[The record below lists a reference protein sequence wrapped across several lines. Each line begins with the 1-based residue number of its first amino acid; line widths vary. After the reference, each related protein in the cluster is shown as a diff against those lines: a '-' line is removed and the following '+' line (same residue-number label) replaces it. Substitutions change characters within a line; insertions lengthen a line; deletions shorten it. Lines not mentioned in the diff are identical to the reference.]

1 MVKDMMINTEK
12 TGQLI
17 RSLRTGCGL
26 TQKQLGE
33 RLHVSDRTI
42 SKWETGAGSP
52 EVSVL
57 SDLARVFGV
66 RVEALLQG
74 EQPVNRADQGN
85 LRRLQFYIC
94 PTCGNI
100 LTATGPAC
108 VSCCGK
114 VLQPCAAQKPDEAH
128 SVSLERVEDED
139 YIHCSHEMTKEH
151 YISFIA
157 FVSSDRIQL
166 QKLYPEGPAET
177 RMQLR
182 GHGTIYAFCNRHGAF
197 SQRR

>member
-1 MVKDMMINTEK
+1 MMDMQK
-12 TGQLI
+12 TGRLI
-17 RSLRTGCGL
+17 RSLRTGCSL

-57 SDLARVFGV
+57 SDLALVFDV

-85 LRRLQFYIC
+85 LRRLQFYLC

-108 VSCCGK
+108 VSCCGR
-114 VLQPCAAQKPDEAH
+114 VLSPCAVQKPDEAH
-128 SVSLERVEDED
+128 AVIVERVEDED
-139 YIHCSHEMTKEH
+139 YITFLHEMTKAH
-151 YISFIA
+151 HLLFFAQVDSG
-157 FVSSDRIQL
+157 RL
-166 QKLYPEGPAET
+166 LLHRLYPEQGSEIRLPHQ
-177 RMQLR
+177 RLGR
-182 GHGTIYAFCNRHGAF
+182 LYYCCNRDGLFVFDPAK
-197 SQRR
+197 RV